1 MALGI
6 DPVTTLRLADEKEVL
21 SLFDARG
28 IAPCRTH
35 APNFIWSNKR
45 VQHQTSYEG
54 IISFEQAWSSYL
66 SKNDNIFTYTVE
78 GQKLSKPWDAMI
90 AEAFQSLIKRTS
102 MKTAIAVDNAF
113 SEKQQGKLLSIS
125 SRGYLSNVDLIW
137 RPVAIILDFLD
148 CNPDLNLS
156 EGTKFLIVDAESSH
170 PEATILELRFVD
182 GFLIPLRKF
191 FRKEDALS
199 FPLSTIKASRKL
211 ALKLADL
218 NEEKANFL
226 QEGEFLADFAYF
238 RSGGQISDTW
248 IKKNHRFELF
258 KFSKTLVELLEEKN
272 PFGGLV
278 AECRQRAEEC
288 DVDIILWH
296 GWPMRCREDLN
307 QKTDYVMS
315 ADSVALGAKRYAERV
330 EAGLPSYLE
339 LLPELEIYSKNHKTN
354 RLEFF
359 TIIEERE
366 YPGGRKVS
374 IDPIN
379 DFDIQKGIKSLPVIL
394 RRSDWGNVRK
404 VEFDELPEIE
414 ENAPITITGQLV
426 PGQGHLGLQ
435 MSSRDGRENLFGEKH
450 HIDINWDTMID
461 VDDPEEPHEKLAP
474 AVYPIL
480 GRVFDEEDPEM
491 RIALRVAVNARS
503 IDTIVNYR
511 GHQISFKKLLEPWGY
526 HWPWINTRARMAPT
540 CGQPTCGLFSSG
552 YKKDDEIDQLSADLA
567 KILENENLLSRHK
580 FMNYMFVYTPESF
593 KQELRD
599 IFSKPISNLRS
610 NDINTNTA
618 YGVGRVFNQAKDV
631 ELFFRF
637 LINSS
642 GKNSWPSF
650 PTSAYTKVYFWSVF
664 RCLCYYQESSR
675 ADSVLAAQVCEL
687 ICNFL
692 ERGNPNATE
701 KKYCLCALLF
711 MTRIREHD
719 PSFLKPSGR
728 LAELVIQTIEAMP
741 PMRFPATIRLNGK
754 DGDNLSQFILR
765 FIKKEVTQEDCSAL
779 EGLVTSMG

>member
-6 DPVTTLRLADEKEVL
+6 DPATTLRLADEKKVL
-21 SLFDARG
+21 SLFEARG

-45 VQHQTSYEG
+45 VQHQTAYEG
-54 IISFEQAWSSYL
+54 VISFEQAWSSYL
-66 SKNDNIFTYTVE
+66 SENDNIFTYKVE
-78 GQKLSKPWDAMI
+78 GQELSKPWDAMI
-90 AEAFQSLIKRTS
+90 AEAFQKLIKTTS
-102 MKTAIAVDNAF
+102 GKTAIAVDNSF
-113 SEKQQGKLLSIS
+113 SEDQQGQLLSIS

-137 RPVAIILDFLD
+137 RPVAITLDFLD
-148 CNPDLNLS
+148 RNPDSNLS
-156 EGTKFLIVDAESSH
+156 EGTKLLIVDAESSL
-170 PEATILELRFVD
+170 PEATILELRSVN
-182 GFLIPLRKF
+182 GHLIPLRKF
-191 FRKEDALS
+191 FRDEDALS

-211 ALKLADL
+211 ALKLTDL
-218 NEEKANFL
+218 YEEKANFL
-226 QEGEFLADFAYF
+226 QGGEFLADFAYF
-238 RSGGQISDTW
+238 RNGDQISDTW
-248 IKKNHRFELF
+248 IKKNHRFEPF
-258 KFSKTLVELLEEKN
+258 KFNKTLAELLEEKN
-272 PFGGLV
+272 PYGELV

-288 DVDIILWH
+288 DSDIILWH
-296 GWPMRCREDLN
+296 GWPMRYREDLN
-307 QKTDYVMS
+307 RKTDYVMS

-354 RLEFF
+354 HLEFF

-366 YPGGRKVS
+366 YPGGRKIS

-404 VEFDELPEIE
+404 VEFDDLPEIE
-414 ENAPITITGQLV
+414 ENAPITITGQLF
-426 PGQGHLGLQ
+426 PGQGHLRLR
-435 MSSRDGRENLFGEKH
+435 MSSRDGRENLFGEKRY
-450 HIDINWDTMID
+450 IDINWDTMVD
-461 VDDPEEPHEKLAP
+461 VDDPEEPREKLTP
-474 AVYPIL
+474 DVYPIL
-480 GRVFDEEDPEM
+480 GRVFDEDDPEM
-491 RIALRVAVNARS
+491 RTALQAAVNARS
-503 IDTIVNYR
+503 IDTIVSYR

-540 CGQPTCGLFSSG
+540 CGQSTRGLFSSG
-552 YKKDDEIDQLSADLA
+552 YKKDDKIDQLSVDLA
-567 KILENENLLSRHK
+567 KILENENPRSRHK

-599 IFSKPISNLRS
+599 IFSKPKNELRL

-618 YGVGRVFNQAKDV
+618 YGVGRVFNQAEDV

-642 GKNSWPSF
+642 GNDSWPSF
-650 PTSAYTKVYFWSVF
+650 PTLAYTKVYFWSVF

-692 ERGNPNATE
+692 ERGSPNVTE

-719 PSFLKPSGR
+719 PSFLEPSDR
-728 LAELVIQTIEAMP
+728 LADRVIQTIEAMRPINFP
-741 PMRFPATIRLNGK
+741 PAMGLNGN
-754 DGDNLSQFILR
+754 DGDNLSKFTLR
-765 FIKKEVTQEDCSAL
+765 FIKKEVTQEDFSAL